1 MKLVKI
7 IKSVFRLIGLFLRT
21 IFNICIILLSLFN
34 VASYRFG
41 FKRGYNKA
49 QLDKYENIVKRARKN
64 KIEYDIKPKLVK
76 L

>member
-1 MKLVKI
+1 MKLTKI
-7 IKSVFRLIGLFLRT
+7 IKSGFQLLGLFLKT

-34 VASYRFG
+34 IASYRIG
-41 FKRGYNKA
+41 FKKGYDKA
-49 QLDKYENIVKRARKN
+49 QLDKYENIVKRAKNN